1 MDLLTALGPF
11 VPLFQTGLWV
21 VLTGGALLWVRP
33 QLRSVVDALT
43 RRIEAGSAF
52 KAGPLEV
59 GEELRRL
66 EYVAPAPPEA
76 VVVAQIQATPQPKAL
91 PAATGAVDWEVERAS
106 MYRDNRGV
114 FLAHLISPSGEPGQ
128 EFDIFVFLVRHKS
141 ENFADV
147 DHAEFF
153 FGPYWGNEVF
163 KEKASGAGP
172 IGVSTSAYGPFLCT
186 CRVHFQDGYTALLS
200 RYIDFEMERVIAP
213 NSRTS
218 NNALHQTKRA
228 RSGRRPSSASG
239 R

>member
-1 MDLLTALGPF
+1 MELLNVLGPF
-11 VPLFQTGLWV
+11 VPLFQTGLWF
-21 VLTGGALLWVRP
+21 VLAGGAFLWLRP

-66 EYVAPAPPEA
+66 EYVAPAPPPP
-76 VVVAQIQATPQPKAL
+76 VAQIEAAPQLKAL
-91 PAATGAVDWEVERAS
+91 PAVAGVVNWEPERAE
-106 MYRDNRGV
+106 MYRASRGV
-114 FLAHLISPSGEPGQ
+114 FLAHLISPSAEPGQ
-128 EFDIFVFLVRHKS
+128 QFDIFVFLVRHKS
-141 ENFADV
+141 ENFADI

-163 KEKASGAGP
+163 KEKPSGARP

-186 CRVHFQDGYTALLS
+186 ARVHFQDGSIALLS
-200 RYIDFEMERVIAP
+200 RYIDFEMERVIES
-213 NSRTS
+213 NTRMS

-228 RSGRRPSSASG
+228 RSARSAGGR
-239 R
+239 